1 MTLPRLIMR
10 RVIEGIATLAVIAV
24 LLFGGVE
31 LIPGDPARTILGQS
45 VTQEAVDNLRVA
57 LRLDRPVHERFL
69 DWVGK
74 AAQGDL
80 GRSIINGRPVA
91 PDFAWRAKNTLFLAA
106 YAAVISMPLAV
117 GLGLLAALYRDRFL
131 DRAISLGSLAT
142 ISFPEFFVG
151 YALLSILALQ
161 LGWFPVLSSVTPEM
175 GFMERLH
182 RGFLPAVTLS
192 CLIGAYVLR
201 ITRAAII
208 SILSRPYI
216 EMAELKGASRAAVV
230 LRHALINAIGPIA
243 NVVALALAY
252 MVVGIVVTEVVFTY
266 PGLGQWM
273 VDSVAKH
280 DMNVILVCGLSFG
293 VTYVGLNVL
302 ADIVS
307 AFANPR
313 LRHPR

>member
-1 MTLPRLIMR
+1 MTLSRLIAR
-10 RVIEGIATLAVIAV
+10 RTIEGIATLAVIAV

-45 VTQEAVDNLRVA
+45 VTEEAVRNLRVA
-57 LRLDRPVHERFL
+57 LRLDQPVHERFL
-69 DWVGK
+69 SWVEA

-80 GRSIINGRPVA
+80 GTSILNGRPVA
-91 PDFAWRAKNTLFLAA
+91 PDFAWRAKNTLFLAG
-106 YAAVISMPLAV
+106 YAAAMSIPLSIM
-117 GLGLLAALYRDRFL
+117 LGLLAALYRDRLL

-151 YALLSILALQ
+151 YVLLTVFALN

-175 GFMERLH
+175 GLAERLS
-182 RGFLPAVTLS
+182 RCFLPAVTLS

-201 ITRAAII
+201 ITRAAVV

-216 EMAELKGASRAAVV
+216 EMAELKGASRTAIV
-230 LRHALINAIGPIA
+230 LRHALVNAVGPIA

-280 DMNVILVCGLSFG
+280 DMNVILVCGLAFG
-293 VTYVGLNVL
+293 ATYVGLNVL
-302 ADIVS
+302 ADIAAALAS
-307 AFANPR
+307 PR